1 MLRKLAAGGLP
12 KLSEAAANPGAAIEQ
27 AIAASP
33 LAPVQ
38 AFWASL
44 REMRA
49 WWPLLIPL
57 LLWAFWRAY
66 RRERA
71 NVLAESER
79 S

>member
-1 MLRKLAAGGLP
+1 LAAGGLP

-33 LAPVQ
+33 LAPAQ

-44 REMRA
+44 RELQA

-57 LLWAFWRAY
+57 LLWVFWRTY

-71 NVLAESER
+71 ALRAGNGQS
-79 S
+79 